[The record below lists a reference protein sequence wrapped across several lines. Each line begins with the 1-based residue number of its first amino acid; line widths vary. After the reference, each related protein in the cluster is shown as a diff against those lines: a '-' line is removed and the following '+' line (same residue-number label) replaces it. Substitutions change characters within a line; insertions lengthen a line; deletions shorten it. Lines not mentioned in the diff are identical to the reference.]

1 MNKLSSSFVLHIY
14 HITLIVVVTFNT
26 CGLWT
31 HWWFEKAI
39 REQKLAQS
47 LHKICQNTGFLWPIF
62 FRIMTESSI
71 PSLYGKNTGQRKP
84 LFWHILRGEYP
95 WRLYRMHLNGMGFI
109 SMVWVLWVLY
119 GDWYLLIPFKLFCFT
134 DFLIAFFLPFSIS
147 HFALYILAD
156 FN

>member
-1 MNKLSSSFVLHIY
+1 MKKLSSSFVLHIY
-14 HITLIVVVTFNT
+14 HVTLIVVGTFNT

-31 HWWFEKAI
+31 RWWFEKAI
-39 REQKLAQS
+39 WEQKLVQL
-47 LHKICQNTGFLWPIF
+47 LHK
-62 FRIMTESSI
+62 MSE
-71 PSLYGKNTGQRKP
+71 YGKNAGQGKP

-109 SMVWVLWVLY
+109 SMVWVFWVLY
-119 GDWYLLIPFKLFCFT
+119 GDWHLLILFKLFCFI
-134 DFLIAFFLPFSIS
+134 DFLIAFFLPFFIS